1 MTELGPSEAVAL
13 RARRRLFLEGLGVRV
28 FLASVFGVAFT
39 VLAVGHF
46 VSRTNALIAASILF
60 VLAGIN
66 FVYFAVGRRAGF
78 PTSHFVAHWA
88 IDILVLTGLLHFLG
102 GVDTPYGALVYC
114 GLVAFAALNGSRSSA
129 LLLATFSSVTFISLV
144 ILEGT
149 GVLPPVSGMW
159 THHYSPTGQVV
170 SIVVAVVFIYTLAW
184 VGGTLADQL
193 KAANTSLR
201 ASASRI
207 EEQNR
212 TLERRVAERTV
223 ELARATEEIQELVH
237 IVTHDL
243 KNVAVGAAETARKLV
258 NNRGDGLPPSVQQ
271 YGEHLLEDTRT
282 LARMLEDLLA
292 LFRESDTQN
301 TGREWIDV
309 DALVD
314 GILTRLRP
322 EIEDRGIQ
330 IGRSSLPEIFAETTK
345 IRHVF
350 DNLLDNACKY
360 VGDTVPARIE
370 VAGEGDGETVTYF
383 VRDNGIGIE
392 ERQIERIFQLYH
404 RSPRQTVR
412 GVAQRGHGVG
422 LAIVKRIVERYG
434 GKIWVES
441 SPGKGSTFYVAL
453 PRRGEVADGG
463 D

>member
-1 MTELGPSEAVAL
+1 
-13 RARRRLFLEGLGVRV
+13 
-28 FLASVFGVAFT
+28 
-39 VLAVGHF
+39 
-46 VSRTNALIAASILF
+46 
-60 VLAGIN
+60 
-66 FVYFAVGRRAGF
+66 
-78 PTSHFVAHWA
+78 
-88 IDILVLTGLLHFLG
+88 
-102 GVDTPYGALVYC
+102 
-114 GLVAFAALNGSRSSA
+114 
-129 LLLATFSSVTFISLV
+129 
-144 ILEGT
+144 
-149 GVLPPVSGMW
+149 MW

-170 SIVVAVVFIYTLAW
+170 SVVVAVVFTHMLAW
-184 VGGTLADQL
+184 LGGTLADQL
-193 KAANTSLR
+193 KAANASLR

-258 NNRGDGLPPSVQQ
+258 NNRGDGLPPSVRQ

-292 LFRESDTQN
+292 LFRESDTQHV
-301 TGREWIDV
+301 GREWIDV

-314 GILTRLRP
+314 GIFARLRP
-322 EIEDRGIQ
+322 EIQDRDIQ
-330 IGRSSLPEIFAETTK
+330 IERSPLPEIFAETAK

-370 VAGEGDGETVTYF
+370 VAGEGNGETVTYF
-383 VRDNGIGIE
+383 VRDNGIGID

-441 SPGKGSTFYVAL
+441 SAGKGSTFYVAL
-453 PRRGEVADGG
+453 PRRGELADGG